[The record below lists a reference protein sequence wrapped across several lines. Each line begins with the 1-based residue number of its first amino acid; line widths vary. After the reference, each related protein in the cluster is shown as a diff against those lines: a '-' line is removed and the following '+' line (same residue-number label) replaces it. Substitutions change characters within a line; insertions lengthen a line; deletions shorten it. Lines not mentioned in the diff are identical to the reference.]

1 MRAKSALATVWLD
14 GCSGCHMSLL
24 DIDERLAHL
33 LEQVDIVYGPL
44 VDTKEFPNQVDI
56 TLVEGAVGNQHDLA
70 LIQTIR
76 QNTKILVSM
85 GDCAVRGNV
94 SAMRNLAPQ
103 DDIHSLYTHHHENA
117 RFPHNEDLPELLPR
131 VQPVHSIVKVD
142 VFVPGCPPAA
152 DVLYFTLNELLADRF
167 PDLTSLTR
175 FGK

>member
-1 MRAKSALATVWLD
+1 MHRSALATVWLD

-33 LEQVDIVYGPL
+33 LTQVDIVYGPL
-44 VDTKEFPNQVDI
+44 VDSKEFPPWVDI
-56 TLVEGAVGNQHDLA
+56 TLVEGAVGNKHDLA
-70 LIQTIR
+70 LIRTIR
-76 QNTKILVSM
+76 QHTKIVVSM

-94 SAMRNLAPQ
+94 SAMRNLAPRG
-103 DDIHSLYTHHHENA
+103 DIDSLYTHRHA
-117 RFPHNEDLPELLPR
+117 TGCFPRHEDLPELLER

-152 DVLYFTLNELLADRF
+152 DVLYFTLNELLAGRI
-167 PDLTSLTR
+167 PDLTGLTR